1 MTLISDTL
9 WFWLFKKKNLDVISL
24 SSSDMF
30 FNQMFSCR
38 PYSVYI
44 YLFFTGGSFLSL
56 KRLTCPIPG
65 TNTSRSKSD
74 ATDRLA
80 HAFISSNNFCC
91 CCCMKRLNLN
101 LLNLSG
107 DPTRHRRSALC
118 PVPIGWKCG
127 HPPGG
132 SPCSS
137 QASDAI
143 RTAASGSTAT
153 ARTGKVSQSP
163 SSSRFLFFFSCG
175 DHGATCCRTMET
187 AAAFSRWL
195 AIPWLALLV
204 FWLLLFFQPGV
215 FHQSDASLCVF
226 RWRLKKI
233 KRQEVKFLSRVILGN
248 SSSHKGEEKF
258 SLILNFKWNL
268 WILAFLFKFILSKV
282 KQQHNLYNFSFDS

>member
-1 MTLISDTL
+1 MLSDAP
-9 WFWLFKKKNLDVISL
+9 
-24 SSSDMF
+24 
-30 FNQMFSCR
+30 CR
-38 PYSVYI
+38 PYSFGCFF
-44 YLFFTGGSFLSL
+44 LFFFFTGGSFLSL

-74 ATDRLA
+74 VTDRLA
-80 HAFISSNNFCC
+80 HAFISSNIFFFFF
-91 CCCMKRLNLN
+91 LLHETFQLFLLN

-107 DPTRHRRSALC
+107 DPTRDRRSALC
-118 PVPIGWKCG
+118 PVPIGRKCG

-226 RWRLKKI
+226 R
-233 KRQEVKFLSRVILGN
+233 
-248 SSSHKGEEKF
+248 
-258 SLILNFKWNL
+258 
-268 WILAFLFKFILSKV
+268 
-282 KQQHNLYNFSFDS
+282 